1 MKSFVDFTSQN
12 LWVQLSTCQAI
23 YSGDLEEEQ
32 SVETVKEVT
41 ETFHSISW
49 TQYYF
54 YFYNFTNY
62 VALLRSQ
69 KCSEI
74 TANDAAILER
84 SSVIFLFYHF
94 LKQSWPN
101 NTVRRETTNNLASGS
116 TSSAHDNSML
126 DSEFCVLV
134 FLRNEKNVFICKQI
148 NQKSYQTASKRFR
161 TFLLITLIA
170 NDLHEHFFCIRETG
184 SSLLQHM
191 MPLEW
196 RWAWEKTD
204 WLKNKTKLSSVDH
217 HTNIDI
223 PGEKIGKN

>member
-1 MKSFVDFTSQN
+1 M
-12 LWVQLSTCQAI
+12 
-23 YSGDLEEEQ
+23 
-32 SVETVKEVT
+32 
-41 ETFHSISW
+41 
-49 TQYYF
+49 
-54 YFYNFTNY
+54 
-62 VALLRSQ
+62 
-69 KCSEI
+69 
-74 TANDAAILER
+74 
-84 SSVIFLFYHF
+84 
-94 LKQSWPN
+94 
-101 NTVRRETTNNLASGS
+101 RRETTNNLASGS
-116 TSSAHDNSML
+116 TSRAHDNSML

-184 SSLLQHM
+184 SSLVQHM

-196 RWAWEKTD
+196 KWAWEKTD

-223 PGEKIGKN
+223 PGEKIGKNSFMDHRGSTKPSATREVYIYNNYIFNLELGSIQSICSGKN

>member
-1 MKSFVDFTSQN
+1 MMMNNYWSKFGQLRVALRLLLTGLRKFSRTEECAPYIETVTTRFICTLSKILASLNKFDIGVDETSLDKHGSFYSNSAINYTLDLTFAEFPEFHFCTLPVFTVSSERWWNDTFSFVDFTSQN

-23 YSGDLEEEQ
+23 YSRDLEEEQ

-84 SSVIFLFYHF
+84 SSVIFLFLSF
-94 LKQSWPN
+94 P
-101 NTVRRETTNNLASGS
+101 ETI
-116 TSSAHDNSML
+116 
-126 DSEFCVLV
+126 V
-134 FLRNEKNVFICKQI
+134 
-148 NQKSYQTASKRFR
+148 
-161 TFLLITLIA
+161 
-170 NDLHEHFFCIRETG
+170 
-184 SSLLQHM
+184 
-191 MPLEW
+191 
-196 RWAWEKTD
+196 
-204 WLKNKTKLSSVDH
+204 TK
-217 HTNIDI
+217 
-223 PGEKIGKN
+223 